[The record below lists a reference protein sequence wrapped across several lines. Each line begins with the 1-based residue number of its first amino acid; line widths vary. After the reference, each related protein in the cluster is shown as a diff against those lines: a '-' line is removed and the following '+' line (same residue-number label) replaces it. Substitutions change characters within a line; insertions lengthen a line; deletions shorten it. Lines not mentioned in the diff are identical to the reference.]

1 MTASEPQ
8 LVAVSIRIA
17 LSHSTVP
24 DEVASCVPMNGL
36 LPLFLYT
43 HIDTHTHTRACN
55 HTCMHTQTYCG
66 LVTKLCLTL
75 LRAHTIAFQEPLSM
89 GFSRQEHWSGQP
101 FPSSGIYPSQNRT
114 RVSRTGRR
122 TLYYSATRGLL
133 LCLYFLFSKI
143 ISQKSKDN
151 YYKHGLS
158 IFCKS
163 KNISFKCHNGV

>member
-36 LPLFLYT
+36 LSLFLYT
-43 HIDTHTHTRACN
+43 HIDTHTHTCKKS
-55 HTCMHTQTYCG
+55 HMHAYTNYCG

-75 LRAHTIAFQEPLSM
+75 LRAHTIACQAPLSM

-114 RVSRTGRR
+114 WVSRTGRR
-122 TLYYSATRGLL
+122 TLYYSATRDSS
-133 LCLYFLFSKI
+133 CVCISYFQKLFHRNQRIII
-143 ISQKSKDN
+143 ISMD
-151 YYKHGLS
+151 
-158 IFCKS
+158 
-163 KNISFKCHNGV
+163 